1 MIKKQESKEMKM
13 LENNMNKGIDQIEQ
27 LENENEQIKKDI
39 KNTEL
44 LISTKEVDLMHQ
56 QDAMKLD

>member
-1 MIKKQESKEMKM
+1 MKM
-13 LENNMNKGIDQIEQ
+13 LESNMNKGLDQIDQ
-27 LENENEQIKKDI
+27 LEKENEQIRKDI

-44 LISTKEVDLMHQ
+44 LIGTKEVDLMHQ